1 MNDETDTSVE
11 NQELIDFQVKKFRK
25 ELSSGTSALI
35 LLNILNN
42 AEQPLYGYQIAKL
55 LEQHS
60 QEKQGAIYPVL
71 RNMGAKGLLE
81 SELVPSESGPA
92 RKYFRIS
99 PLGKAVL
106 REWMSIWEQTKS
118 MVDLAISHKAGDE

>member
-1 MNDETDTSVE
+1 ME
-11 NQELIDFQVKKFRK
+11 NKSGASIDAELVDAQVKKFKK
-25 ELSSGTSALI
+25 EINSGTSALI

-42 AEQPLYGYQIAKL
+42 ADQPLYGYQITKL

-71 RNMGAKGLLE
+71 RNMCAKGLLV
-81 SELVPSESGPA
+81 SELLPSESGPA
-92 RKYFRIS
+92 RKYFQIS

-106 REWMSIWEQTKS
+106 KEWLAVWEQTKQMVALS
-118 MVDLAISHKAGDE
+118 MTPAAGEV